1 MSSSSKS
8 ADDSMS
14 MIWTQKN
21 QKGKQGPAAGAQNSR
36 VRKLGELDC
45 GHSRDVNAAM
55 QREDAEGRG
64 LHLDDETRRDAAPM
78 PKIEPPPP
86 RKMRMKPSKRLP
98 KQSSRHQP
106 EEAAAE
112 EESEM
117 GAGVTHGGLVFGQH
131 TEAQQEH
138 DEDEPEYA
146 AEQTPAQLY
155 AAAFEARTSPK
166 GRRTAPRGTRA
177 TEDAESA
184 VTFACEAPATARGT
198 PAALPQ
204 HESQVGEGS
213 AITFAHLV
221 SAQNGRVL
229 HDMNVRGRPKADPS
243 SPGQRARAPA
253 PHQAEFAGAFLTDD
267 ADDAPNGATDPG
279 GDDDDVFTTI
289 ALSNKPA
296 PATRLGGGNTRDN
309 KRWESAKQSSGPF
322 RRI

>member
-1 MSSSSKS
+1 
-8 ADDSMS
+8 
-14 MIWTQKN
+14 
-21 QKGKQGPAAGAQNSR
+21 
-36 VRKLGELDC
+36 
-45 GHSRDVNAAM
+45 
-55 QREDAEGRG
+55 
-64 LHLDDETRRDAAPM
+64 
-78 PKIEPPPP
+78 
-86 RKMRMKPSKRLP
+86 
-98 KQSSRHQP
+98 
-106 EEAAAE
+106 
-112 EESEM
+112 M